1 MLETLAKSADTLLSY
16 AAIGVLRAMVYYQV
30 LLTSYEPLSYQCIEA
45 LSY

>member
-1 MLETLAKSADTLLSY
+1 VLETLAKSADTLLSY

-30 LLTSYEPLSYQCIEA
+30 STSYEPLSYQCIAA